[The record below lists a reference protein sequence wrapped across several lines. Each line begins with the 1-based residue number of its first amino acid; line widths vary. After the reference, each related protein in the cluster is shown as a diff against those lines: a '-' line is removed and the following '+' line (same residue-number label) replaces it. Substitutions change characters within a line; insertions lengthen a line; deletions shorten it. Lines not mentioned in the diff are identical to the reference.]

1 MLHVT
6 HNHKTQDGVLI
17 VNVEVHQTHSAT
29 DMDASHKRAALV
41 KARKHAQSV
50 AQVMSSDI
58 RTTGRAAGGTI
69 NAWGMSNFE
78 LAGATG

>member
-1 MLHVT
+1 MLEVKHS
-6 HNHKTQDGVLI
+6 HHSSNGVLV
-17 VNVEVHQTHSAT
+17 VNVEVHYTSTQGGTA
-29 DMDASHKRAALV
+29 AGKRHDLQA
-41 KARKHAQSV
+41 ARKAAQSV